1 MKKISIFLILI
12 ITTIIISLVVI
23 KVNKFDIYKEQEHVL
38 YNEVLTDTSEPT
50 IYYYYQDTCHFC
62 TSIKSQITDISK
74 IINETEGI
82 NIKFVDMKDN
92 KNVNAWYDWETHNK
106 TYGEKTPPETNPN
119 YISDPSKMKTYRDIK
134 VTGTPTMIYV
144 VDNKVVDYKV
154 GSNVFDILESVND
167 EFNLGYT
174 FDRSKYGKN

>member
-1 MKKISIFLILI
+1 MKKISIFLILSI
-12 ITTIIISLVVI
+12 VLIVVSLVII
-23 KVNKFDIYKEQEHVL
+23 KLNKFDVYKEQENIL
-38 YNEVLTDTSEPT
+38 YSDVLTDGTEPT

-62 TSIKSQITDISK
+62 QSIKSQITDITK
-74 IINETEGI
+74 IINKTEGI
-82 NIKFVDMKDN
+82 NIKFVNMKDN
-92 KNVNAWYDWETHNK
+92 KNSKAWYDWETHNK
-106 TYGEKTPPETNPN
+106 TYGEGTPPEANPN
-119 YISDPSKMKTYRDIK
+119 YISDPSKMKTYEDIK

-154 GSNVFDILESVND
+154 GSDVFDILENVND